1 MTPNFIIIDEGFGC
15 MDDKNLKNIGD
26 VFSNIKNVFDLI
38 LIITHKEELKDEL
51 KNIIKLDN
59 YKISY

>member
-1 MTPNFIIIDEGFGC
+1 

-26 VFSNIKNVFDLI
+26 VFSNIKNIFDLI